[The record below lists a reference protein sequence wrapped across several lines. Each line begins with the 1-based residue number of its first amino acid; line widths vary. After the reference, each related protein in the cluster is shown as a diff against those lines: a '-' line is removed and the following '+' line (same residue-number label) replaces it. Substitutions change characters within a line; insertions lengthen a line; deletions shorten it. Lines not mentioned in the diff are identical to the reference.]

1 MLLFKN
7 QLISLRIIGMTAEGS
22 GVGRTAPDK
31 EHTQGLA
38 IFVPFTAPGD
48 EIECRIVKVMNNRA
62 YGKMEKLIKP
72 SPDRI
77 PCSDRDPSFC
87 SVFGK
92 CGGCVYRHVRY
103 EAELQY
109 KWQRVEDALHRIGGL
124 ETEIRPII
132 PCDQTAD
139 APDRY
144 RNKAQYPFAPG
155 PYRPLAG
162 FYAPR
167 SHRVVEQHHCPL
179 QPAVFGVIVDSVVKW
194 AKNTGLP
201 IYDESTGKG
210 ILRHLYLRQAQV
222 TGEIMVCLVCTSGK
236 LPRSRELIQRLQE
249 EVPGLAS
256 VIVNLN
262 PDRTNVVLGRD
273 SYVLWGQETI
283 TDQLCGLRFRLSPRS
298 FYQVNHAQAE
308 RLYALAAQEAA
319 LTGKETLL
327 DLYCGTG
334 TIGLSMAKQAKNLI
348 GVETVMEAVEDAR
361 KNAEDNGIDN
371 ARFLCADAV
380 QAALQL
386 REQGIHP
393 QVVILDPPRKG
404 CEEALIG
411 TLTGMGPDR
420 IVYISCDP
428 ATLARDLSRFQ
439 ERSYRTVRLTPV
451 DMFPR
456 TSHVECVALLTK
468 V

>member
-1 MLLFKN
+1 M
-7 QLISLRIIGMTAEGS
+7 
-22 GVGRTAPDK
+22 
-31 EHTQGLA
+31 
-38 IFVPFTAPGD
+38 
-48 EIECRIVKVMNNRA
+48 
-62 YGKMEKLIKP
+62 
-72 SPDRI
+72 
-77 PCSDRDPSFC
+77 
-87 SVFGK
+87 
-92 CGGCVYRHVRY
+92 
-103 EAELQY
+103 
-109 KWQRVEDALHRIGGL
+109 
-124 ETEIRPII
+124 
-132 PCDQTAD
+132 
-139 APDRY
+139 
-144 RNKAQYPFAPG
+144 
-155 PYRPLAG
+155 
-162 FYAPR
+162 
-167 SHRVVEQHHCPL
+167 
-179 QPAVFGVIVDSVVKW
+179 IVDSVVKW

-236 LPRSRELIQRLQE
+236 LPRSRELIKRLRE

-273 SYVLWGQETI
+273 SYVLWGRETI

-404 CEEALIG
+404 CEEALIE
-411 TLTGMGPDR
+411 P
-420 IVYISCDP
+420 
-428 ATLARDLSRFQ
+428 
-439 ERSYRTVRLTPV
+439 
-451 DMFPR
+451 
-456 TSHVECVALLTK
+456 
-468 V
+468 